1 MTESWIKN
9 LSGLASTEVENKLND
24 LINCSISKDQ
34 ELFMQFQKNLKNDL
48 TNTKE
53 LQRQLSS
60 YESNLNSELDKAMA
74 ESQWLD

>member
-1 MTESWIKN
+1 MTESWIKK
-9 LSGLASTEVENKLND
+9 LSGLPSPEMETKLNE
-24 LINCSISKDQ
+24 LINTSISKDQ

-53 LQRQLSS
+53 LQTQLSN
-60 YESNLNSELDKAMA
+60 YETTLNSELDKAMY